1 MKRLSLKEIE
11 KITGGKLFAKD
22 DMLKVSN
29 FSKDSRNIKKN
40 DIYVGIKGSNFD
52 GNLFYKDAIDK
63 GAALSIVDND
73 NIDTSYGNIL
83 IVNNSMEAIKKLALY
98 ERDNF
103 KGKVIAVTGSV
114 GKTSTRT
121 IIAKLLSEKYSVLST
136 KLNYNNEIGLPFTIL
151 EHTDEEIMVLEMGM
165 NHLGEIERLS
175 NIAKPDISVI
185 TNVGTA
191 HIGILGSRENILKAK
206 MEITSGMNKDGV
218 LILNGDNDLL
228 STVKSKVKISF
239 CNTKKDEGFYIKS
252 LNRIE
257 NNIKITL
264 YNEENYLL
272 ENVTD
277 ATIMNY
283 LLAINVAK
291 ILDLSYE
298 QIKNGLKKV
307 QIDDRMKVIK
317 TSKFVIIDDTYN
329 ASLEAVKSAINYLE
343 NYKGKRK
350 VAILGDI
357 LEVGDFG
364 EKIHRE
370 ISTVTKN
377 IDLVLT
383 TGDNAIYI
391 GGKHFK
397 NIDELIEN
405 MYSYLKEGDVIL
417 VKASHGMH
425 FSKIVEEL
433 KNK

>member
-1 MKRLSLKEIE
+1 
-11 KITGGKLFAKD
+11 
-22 DMLKVSN
+22 
-29 FSKDSRNIKKN
+29 
-40 DIYVGIKGSNFD
+40 
-52 GNLFYKDAIDK
+52 
-63 GAALSIVDND
+63 
-73 NIDTSYGNIL
+73 
-83 IVNNSMEAIKKLALY
+83 
-98 ERDNF
+98 
-103 KGKVIAVTGSV
+103 
-114 GKTSTRT
+114 
-121 IIAKLLSEKYSVLST
+121 
-136 KLNYNNEIGLPFTIL
+136 
-151 EHTDEEIMVLEMGM
+151 
-165 NHLGEIERLS
+165 
-175 NIAKPDISVI
+175 
-185 TNVGTA
+185 
-191 HIGILGSRENILKAK
+191 
-206 MEITSGMNKDGV
+206 
-218 LILNGDNDLL
+218 
-228 STVKSKVKISF
+228 
-239 CNTKKDEGFYIKS
+239 
-252 LNRIE
+252 
-257 NNIKITL
+257 
-264 YNEENYLL
+264 
-272 ENVTD
+272 
-277 ATIMNY
+277 MNY